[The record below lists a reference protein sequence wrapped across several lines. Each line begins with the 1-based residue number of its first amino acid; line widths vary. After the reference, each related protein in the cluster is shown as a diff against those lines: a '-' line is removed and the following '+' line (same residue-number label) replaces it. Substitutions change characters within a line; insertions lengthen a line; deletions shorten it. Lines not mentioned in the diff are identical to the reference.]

1 MGTRLKAVRIIGILA
16 IFMMATGGTLLPG
29 RAAAE
34 AVGAIKDRLVI
45 ERCAA
50 CHAQDA
56 QGRLDRISSQRKT
69 PEGWYLTVFR
79 MARLYGVTLTDE
91 ERSRVVKT
99 LSDELG
105 LAPAE
110 EAPAAYHLERYRH
123 LRTGTEFEIF
133 GISGNAKADIQGACT
148 RCHSLAFVAEQ
159 RRTEDQWKILR
170 TWHEAIW
177 PMLMLTMRSVDWD
190 ETAAR
195 ALHFLAGQYPFETPE
210 SNEWREKKGLELSGR
225 WEIIGHHPT
234 RGDLKGSVEFTK
246 TADGWYRESGRA
258 TYTDGKA
265 IRWTGKVAVYNKGT
279 VRSDLD
285 LDGKKWK
292 GVYRLFPTPNGDALK
307 GATYMRDDI
316 GIRFEAAYFR
326 PGAAPPPARSYG
338 MKVPAGKNVDYI
350 KVVPDWA
357 VATIGDRNP
366 TPPESVQFEAIGF
379 SSGPDRKPGTAD
391 DIELGPVEAE
401 WEIKELAFFHGDDEV
416 AFVGKIDKRT
426 GLFTPALPGANPA
439 RKEYRGAAGALG
451 FANAGDVWVHAA
463 YRPKEG
469 APVEARAYLLAMP
482 PYFNHF
488 VH

>member
-1 MGTRLKAVRIIGILA
+1 MGTRVRSLV
-16 IFMMATGGTLLPG
+16 GTFTVALIVLG
-29 RAAAE
+29 SAFVAGAARE
-34 AVGAIKDRLVI
+34 QVVGAIKDRLVI

-69 PEGWYLTVFR
+69 PEGWYVTVFR

-99 LSDELG
+99 LGDELG

-123 LRTGTEFEIF
+123 LRTATEFEIF
-133 GISGNAKADIQGACT
+133 GIAGADKEAIQGACT
-148 RCHSLAFVAEQ
+148 RCHSLAFIAEQ
-159 RRTEDQWKILR
+159 RRTAEEWKRLR
-170 TWHEAIW
+170 PWHEATW

-190 ETAAR
+190 ETAAK
-195 ALHFLAGQYPFETPE
+195 ALHVLTGKYPFETPE
-210 SNEWREKKGLELSGR
+210 SSEWMAQKGMELSGS
-225 WEIIGHHPT
+225 WKIIGHQPT
-234 RGDLKGSVEFTK
+234 RGDFEGTVTFTR
-246 TADGWYRESGRA
+246 TADGWYRESGTA
-258 TYTDGKA
+258 THTDGKA
-265 IRWTGKVAVYNKGT
+265 IRWTGKVALYNRGT

-285 LDGKKWK
+285 LDGGKWK
-292 GVYRLFPTPNGDALK
+292 GVYRLFSTPNGGALK
-307 GATYMRDDI
+307 GATYKKDDI

-326 PGAAPPPARSYG
+326 PGTTPPPVRSYG
-338 MKVPAGKNVDYI
+338 TKVPAGKNVDYI
-350 KVVPDWA
+350 KMVPDWG
-357 VATIGDRNP
+357 VATLGDRPP
-366 TPPESVQFEAIGF
+366 TPRESVQFEAIGF
-379 SSGPDRKPGTAD
+379 SSGSDRKSGTAD
-391 DIELGPVEAE
+391 DVELGPVEAE

-416 AFVGKIDKRT
+416 AFVGKIDKKT
-426 GLFTPALPGANPA
+426 GLFTPAPPGANPA

-451 FANAGDVWVHAA
+451 YANAGDVWVHAT

-469 APVEARAYLLAMP
+469 APVEARAYLLVMP